1 MIRLFCIMSHWIPL
15 FHFRFESTTLLSS
28 KQNKLNLNK
37 NWMTL
42 VLHMVF
48 FSSSLCESIQWACK
62 WYIYNHFC
70 LHSLRFYTGY
80 WLQIYSLFMIRSTY
94 RIERSSF
101 QVDIWKSS
109 YTCKFNHIQLFAG
122 HITLVVIFV
131 RATKKNNIFK
141 NTLNN
146 LINAEIVLYN
156 ILYRSICTRNKY
168 SIWYANR
175 YTFECKYYHKTIID
189 YAY

>member
-1 MIRLFCIMSHWIPL
+1 MIRLFCTMRHWIPL
-15 FHFRFESTTLLSS
+15 YHFRFESTTLLSS

-48 FSSSLCESIQWACK
+48 FLSSSQFESIQWACK

-80 WLQIYSLFMIRSTY
+80 WLQIYSLFIIRSTY
-94 RIERSSF
+94 RIERSC
-101 QVDIWKSS
+101 IWKSS
-109 YTCKFNHIQLFAG
+109 YICKFNHIQLFAG
-122 HITLVVIFV
+122 HITLVVIFA
-131 RATKKNNIFK
+131 RATKKFIFK

-146 LINAEIVLYN
+146 
-156 ILYRSICTRNKY
+156 
-168 SIWYANR
+168 
-175 YTFECKYYHKTIID
+175 
-189 YAY
+189 